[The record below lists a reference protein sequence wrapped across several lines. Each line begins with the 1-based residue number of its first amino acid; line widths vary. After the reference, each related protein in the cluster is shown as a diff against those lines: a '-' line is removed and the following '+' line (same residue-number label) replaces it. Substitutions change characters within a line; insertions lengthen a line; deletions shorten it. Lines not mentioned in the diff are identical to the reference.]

1 MAKGEK
7 FVTLDIVKSLLD
19 VQANAFKESFKIMFD
34 DVKEE
39 IRNVK
44 KDLVD
49 LKESLS
55 FSQGQLESTMKSFQE
70 VEAKTSFC
78 ESSLNEMQ
86 DNLVA
91 CEDNV
96 EYLEN
101 MSRRNNV
108 KLIGVPEN
116 ADGETWEESEEIF
129 KAQVKDALKIPED
142 LEIER
147 AHRVGHKRQF
157 FTRRDG
163 TKVKA
168 HPRPIVAKFKNWKQ
182 KEKVTNAAR
191 KLRPDGVKFLDDY
204 SKRTLDKR
212 FAQQS
217 KLLNARKEGKIAYF
231 ALNRL
236 IIRDKPP
243 DQSTEQHTSD
253 EEVSFNR
260 DVRE

>member
-1 MAKGEK
+1 
-7 FVTLDIVKSLLD
+7 
-19 VQANAFKESFKIMFD
+19 MFD
-34 DVKEE
+34 DVKKQ

-44 KDLVD
+44 TDLVD
-49 LKESLS
+49 LKESRS
-55 FSQGQLESTMKSFQE
+55 FSQGQLETTMKSFQE

-78 ESSLNEMQ
+78 ESSQNEMQ

-91 CEDNV
+91 YEDNV

-116 ADGETWEESEEIF
+116 ADGETWGESEGIF

-142 LEIER
+142 LEIEL

-168 HPRPIVAKFKNWKQ
+168 NLRPIVAKFKNWKQ
-182 KEKVTNAAR
+182 KEKVTNAA
-191 KLRPDGVKFLDDY
+191 
-204 SKRTLDKR
+204 
-212 FAQQS
+212 
-217 KLLNARKEGKIAYF
+217 
-231 ALNRL
+231 
-236 IIRDKPP
+236 
-243 DQSTEQHTSD
+243 
-253 EEVSFNR
+253 
-260 DVRE
+260 